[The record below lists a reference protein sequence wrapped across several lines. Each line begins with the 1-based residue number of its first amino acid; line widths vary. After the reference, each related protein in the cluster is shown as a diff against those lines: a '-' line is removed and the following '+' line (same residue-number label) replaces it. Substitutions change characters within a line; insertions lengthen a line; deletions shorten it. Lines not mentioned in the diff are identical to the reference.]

1 MRVKKS
7 ADLTL
12 HDVLSQLTL
21 PQAQKCLGPAAAA
34 LIPKTGGIEI
44 NPAEQ
49 VQFRPDYFQ
58 CVFPEAL
65 GGDEPVVVTLSL
77 HPGNRDRLQVACS
90 HTCEEALIYPAAV
103 MAMILE
109 EKFAL
114 GLSTEPR
121 TDLPWELLSEQELDA
136 RALAE
141 RRQRAEEEPM
151 KVRIAPGA
159 DGPWADYTVS
169 SALSGKSYR
178 VALRGRAQGQSYC
191 SCPDFRRNHLGTCKH
206 VLRVLRFAAKKFGAA
221 LDRPWRPDALA
232 IHARYDGELR
242 LALDIPSRLK
252 PALRPLL
259 EPWRGREVGSG
270 PAMRELFELI
280 RTLTRMDEEFILY
293 PDAEEFL
300 NAELHQ
306 LGLAELVAEIRANPA
321 AHPLRTG
328 LLRAELLPYQ
338 LDGVAFAAGCGRA
351 VLADEMGLG
360 KTIQGVGVAELLARH
375 AGVRRVL
382 VVCPASLKSQ
392 WRNEVQKFSGR
403 SVQLISGKLAER
415 AALYQGEA
423 FFTVC
428 NYEQVL
434 RDYLEIERT
443 HWDMIIL
450 DEAQRIKNWE
460 AKTSRIIKG
469 LRSRFALVLTGTP
482 LENRLDDLYSVV
494 EFIDP
499 RRLGPA
505 YRFINTYRVATDTGR
520 VTGFKNLAHLRERLK
535 PILLRRTRHSIAL
548 DLPPRSTE
556 LVRIPPTDEQLQ
568 LHGAH
573 MTVVHQI
580 TNKKFLTQMD
590 LLRLQKALLMAR
602 MSADGTVLV
611 DKQPPGFSSKLER
624 LAELLE
630 NLQQEPER
638 KIIVFSEWTT
648 MLNQIAPILK
658 RLDMGYV
665 RLDGAVPQKQRQALV
680 NEFQTNPDCRV
691 FLTTNAGS
699 TGLNLQAADTVINVD
714 LPWNPALLEQRI
726 ARAHRMGQKRPVQ
739 VYLLVTEGTIEEGLL
754 LTLSAKHELAAA
766 VLDPDSDLNEVQLT
780 SGVDE
785 LKRRL
790 EILLG
795 AKPEAAV
802 DVSTIPAPPPQPQP
816 LSPERQALIAT
827 AGGQLITSALTLL
840 GASLGRPE
848 PAAAQVQQLR
858 DSLAH
863 CVETDAEGRS
873 RLSLNLPDPGSLDQI
888 AKALAMLLT
897 PPP

>member
-1 MRVKKS
+1 M
-7 ADLTL
+7 
-12 HDVLSQLTL
+12 
-21 PQAQKCLGPAAAA
+21 
-34 LIPKTGGIEI
+34 IPKSGSVEI
-44 NPAEQ
+44 NIAEQ
-49 VQFRPDYFQ
+49 VLFRTDYLQ

-65 GGDEPVVVTLSL
+65 GKDEPVVVMLSL
-77 HPGNRDRLQVACS
+77 HPGCREQLQITCS
-90 HTCEEALIYPAAV
+90 HQCEEANLFKAAV
-103 MAMILE
+103 ISMVLE
-109 EKFAL
+109 EKYSL

-121 TDLPWELLSEQELDA
+121 ENLPWELLTEPELDA

-141 RRQRAEEEPM
+141 REQRAAEEPM
-151 KVRIAPGA
+151 KVKAAAPHS
-159 DGPWADYTVS
+159 PWVDYTVA
-169 SALSGKSYR
+169 SAMSGKSYR
-178 VALRGRAQGQSYC
+178 VALRGLARGQSYC
-191 SCPDFRRNHLGTCKH
+191 TCPDFRRNHLGTCKH
-206 VLRVLRFAAKKFGAA
+206 ILRVIRTATKKHGEAAMAK
-221 LDRPWRPDALA
+221 PWKPDALA

-242 LALDIPSRLK
+242 LALDIPSRLN
-252 PALRPLL
+252 PALNLL
-259 EPWRGREVGSG
+259 LDPWRGREVRAG
-270 PAMRELFELI
+270 AAVKELYELI
-280 RTLTRMDEEFILY
+280 KTLTHAGEDFVIY

-306 LGLAELVAEIRANPA
+306 LQMAGLIAEIRRDPKN
-321 AHPLRTG
+321 HPLRTT
-328 LLRAELLPYQ
+328 LLNAELLPYQ
-338 LDGVAFAAGCGRA
+338 IDGIAFAAGQGRA

-360 KTIQGVGVAELLARH
+360 KTIQGVGVAEFLAQH
-375 AGVRRVL
+375 SGIRRVL
-382 VVCPASLKSQ
+382 VICPASLKSQ
-392 WRNEVQKFSGR
+392 WRNEVHKFSER
-403 SVQLISGKLAER
+403 SVQLIGGKLAER
-415 AALYQGEA
+415 AALYQNEA

-505 YRFINTYRVATDTGR
+505 YRFINRHRVATDTGR
-520 VTGFKNLAHLRERLK
+520 VTGFKNLGHLREQLK
-535 PILLRRTRHSIAL
+535 PVLLRRTRHSIAL

-556 LVRIPPTDEQLQ
+556 LVRIPPTEEQVKM
-568 LHGAH
+568 HGAH
-573 MTVVHQI
+573 LSIVHQI
-580 TNKKFLTQMD
+580 TSKKFLTQMD

-602 MSADGTVLV
+602 MTANSTVLV
-611 DKQPPGFSSKLER
+611 DKQAPGFSSKLER

-630 NLQQEPER
+630 NLQQEPDR
-638 KIIVFSEWTT
+638 KILIFSEWTT
-648 MLNQIAPILK
+648 MLNQIVPILK
-658 RLDMGYV
+658 RLKLEHV
-665 RLDGAVPQKQRQALV
+665 RLDGAVPQKKRQMLV
-680 NEFQTNPDCRV
+680 NEFQKNPACRV

-739 VYLLVTEGTIEEGLL
+739 VYLLVTEETIEEGLL

-766 VLDPDSDLNEVQLT
+766 VLDPDSDLNEVQLV

-795 AKPEAAV
+795 AKPEPPV
-802 DVSTIPAPPPQPQP
+802 DVSTAAVLPAAISPQRR
-816 LSPERQALIAT
+816 EIIAA
-827 AGGQLITSALTLL
+827 AGGQLVTSALTLL
-840 GASLGRPE
+840 GASLGRVEPE
-848 PAAAQVQQLR
+848 AAQIQQIK
-858 DSLAH
+858 DSLLQ

-873 RLSLNLPDPGSLDQI
+873 KLSLNLPDAGSLDQI
-888 AKALAMLLT
+888 AKALAMLIQ
-897 PPP
+897 PPA